1 MAKLKLVV
9 MWETAPGM
17 AERVRPQVPAYDV
30 ALATAP
36 DRLVKE
42 IADAD
47 AVFGRLPKAPFL
59 AAKRLRW
66 VQSIGVGFETMLYPE
81 MIESDVII
89 TNTAGAFDA
98 AMAEH
103 AFALLLSLTRAM
115 RVYHDLQ
122 GTRGWSREA
131 PVVQL
136 AGKTMGVLGL
146 GTIGRAVAVRA
157 RAFGMRVIA
166 LDAQVKSPPEGVD
179 AVYGPDRME
188 TVFGESD
195 AILVG
200 LPLTERTKG
209 LVNRERLRMMKPTA
223 YVVNIARGPIIAEAD
238 LIEALKAGEI
248 AGAGLDVF
256 EQEPLPKESPLWDM
270 PNVVITSHVAGRSQE
285 GVENIETLLVENL
298 RRFAKGEPLMNV
310 IDKRLGYKIQ

>member
-1 MAKLKLVV
+1 MAKLKLVM

-47 AVFGRLPKAPFL
+47 AVFGRLPKEPFL

-66 VQSIGVGFETMLYPE
+66 VQSIGEGFQTMLYPE
-81 MIESDVII
+81 MIESGVII

-115 RVYHDLQ
+115 RAYHDLQ
-122 GTRGWSREA
+122 KARGWSREA
-131 PVVQL
+131 PVIQL

-157 RAFGMRVIA
+157 KAFGMRVIA

-179 AVYGPDRME
+179 AVFGPDRME
-188 TVFGESD
+188 TVFRESD

-223 YVVNIARGPIIAEAD
+223 CVINIARGPIIAEAD
-238 LIEALKAGEI
+238 LVEALRAGEI

-256 EQEPLPKESPLWDM
+256 EVEPLPKDSPLWGM
-270 PNVVITSHVAGRSQE
+270 SNVVVTSHVGGRSPE
-285 GVENIETLLVENL
+285 GVDNIEGVLVDNL
-298 RRFAKGEPLMNV
+298 RRFAKGEPLLNV

>member
-1 MAKLKLVV
+1 MPKPKLVM
-9 MWETAPGM
+9 MWENRPGM
-17 AERVRPQVPAYDV
+17 ADRVRPRVPEVDV
-30 ALATAP
+30 ALATTP
-36 DRLVKE
+36 DALLKE

-47 AVFGRLPKAPFL
+47 AVFGRLPKTPFL

-103 AFALLLSLTRAM
+103 AFALLLSLTRGM
-115 RVYHDLQ
+115 RAYDDLQ
-122 GTRGWSREA
+122 KTRGWSREI
-131 PVVQL
+131 PVHQL

-146 GTIGRAVAVRA
+146 GSIGRAVAVRA
-157 RAFGMRVIA
+157 KAFGMRVIA

-179 AVYGPDRME
+179 EVFGPDRTE
-188 TVFGESD
+188 GVFRASD
-195 AILVG
+195 VIVVG
-200 LPLTERTKG
+200 LPLTERTQG

-223 YVVNIARGPIIAEAD
+223 YVINIARGPIIAEAD
-238 LIEALKAGEI
+238 LVAALRAGEI

-256 EQEPLPKESPLWDM
+256 EVEPLPKDSPLWDL
-270 PNVVITSHVAGRSQE
+270 PNAVVTSHVGGRSPEGIDNIE
-285 GVENIETLLVENL
+285 GVLVDNL
-298 RRFAKGEPLMNV
+298 RRFAKGAPLMNV